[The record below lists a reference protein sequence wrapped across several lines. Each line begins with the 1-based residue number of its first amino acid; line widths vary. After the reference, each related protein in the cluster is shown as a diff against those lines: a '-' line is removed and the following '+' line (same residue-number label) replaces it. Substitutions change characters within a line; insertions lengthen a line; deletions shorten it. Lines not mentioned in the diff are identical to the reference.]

1 MPESPHGFSTRS
13 VHGGEPRQKPGHA
26 ITNTI
31 VQTATYVFGN
41 TQEVI
46 DFMEGKTD
54 REEYGRYGNP
64 TKSVAEKK
72 LAELDGGEEA
82 ALFSSGMNAFT
93 SVLLAMLSTGSHVV
107 IMDDCYRRSRQ
118 FCNQYLPR
126 YGIESTLVKTGDYE
140 ELAAAITDR
149 TRLIISESP
158 TNPYLNVIDLER
170 VVAIA
175 KARRVKVLIDA
186 TFATPFN
193 QRPLEYGVDLVLH
206 SATKYLGG
214 HNDLLAGV
222 VIGSHT
228 LISAIR
234 EFRDVTGGILDP
246 NSAYLLIRGLKTFA
260 LRMEQHNRN
269 GMAVARYLEGH
280 PRIRRV
286 HYPGL
291 ESHPQFD
298 IAKRQMS
305 GFGGVVS
312 FEVDAKMEGVVRFID
327 HLKIPFIGPSLGGVE
342 SLIEQPAIM
351 SFYELERED
360 RLAIG
365 MKDELIRY
373 SLGVE
378 DAADLIA
385 DLSQALDKV

>member
-1 MPESPHGFSTRS
+1 MPELPHGFSTRS
-13 VHGGEPRQKPGHA
+13 VHSGEPRHKPGHS
-26 ITNTI
+26 ITNPI
-31 VQTATYVFGN
+31 VQTATYVFAS

-46 DFMEGKTD
+46 DYMDGKTD

-72 LAELDGGEEA
+72 LAELDGGEDA

-93 SVLLAMLSTGSHVV
+93 SVLMAMLSTGSHVV
-107 IMDDCYRRSRQ
+107 IMDECYRRSRQ
-118 FCNQYLPR
+118 FCNHYLPR
-126 YGIESTLVKTGDYE
+126 YGIEATTVKTGDYDA
-140 ELAAAITDR
+140 LAAAITDR

-158 TNPYLNVIDLER
+158 TNPFLTVIDLER

-175 KARRVKVLIDA
+175 KARRVKVLVDS
-186 TFATPFN
+186 TFATPYN

-222 VIGSHT
+222 VIGSRA
-228 LISAIR
+228 LVSAIR
-234 EFRDVTGGILDP
+234 EYRDVTGGIVDP

-269 GMAVARYLEGH
+269 GVAIARYLERD
-280 PRIRRV
+280 PRIRQV
-286 HYPGL
+286 FYPGL
-291 ESHPQFD
+291 ESHPQFG
-298 IAKRQMS
+298 ISSRQMS

-312 FEVDAKMEGVVRFID
+312 FEVDADMEGVIRFID
-327 HLKIPFIGPSLGGVE
+327 HLKIPYIGPSLGGVE

-351 SFYELERED
+351 SYYEMEPEN

-365 MKDELIRY
+365 MKDELVRY

-378 DAADLIA
+378 DSEDLIA
-385 DLSQALDKV
+385 DLSQALDKI

>member
-1 MPESPHGFSTRS
+1 MPESPRGFSTRS
-13 VHGGEPRQKPGHA
+13 VHGGELRQKPGHA
-26 ITNTI
+26 ITNPI
-31 VQTATYVFGN
+31 VQTATYVFAS

-72 LAELDGGEEA
+72 LAELDGGEDA
-82 ALFSSGMNAFT
+82 ALFASGMNAFT
-93 SVLLAMLSTGSHVV
+93 SVLLAMLSAGSHVV
-107 IMDDCYRRSRQ
+107 IMDECYRRSRQ

-126 YGIESTLVKTGDYE
+126 YGIETTLVKTGDCE
-140 ELAAAITDR
+140 ALAAAITDQ
-149 TRLIISESP
+149 TRLIVSESP

-175 KARRVKVLIDA
+175 KARRVKVLIDS
-186 TFATPFN
+186 TFATPYN
-193 QRPLEYGVDLVLH
+193 QRPLEYGIDLVLH

-222 VIGSHT
+222 VIGSRS
-228 LISAIR
+228 LVSAIR
-234 EFRDVTGGILDP
+234 EFRDVTGGIVDP

-260 LRMEQHNRN
+260 LRMERHNRN
-269 GMAVARYLEGH
+269 GMAVARYLERH

-298 IAKRQMS
+298 IAKRQMN

-312 FEVDAKMEGVVRFID
+312 FEVDAEMEGVVRFMD
-327 HLKIPFIGPSLGGVE
+327 HLKIPYIGPSLGGVE

-351 SFYELERED
+351 SYYEMEPES

-365 MKDELIRY
+365 MKDELVRY

-378 DAADLIA
+378 DAEDLIA
-385 DLSQALDKV
+385 DLSQALDKI